1 MEKLQKLIENIEQ
14 VIVGKTESVKLSVA
28 CLLAGGHL
36 LIEDIPGTGK
46 TTLALAIA
54 KSIEANFCRI
64 QFTPDLMPADI
75 TGVSLFNKE
84 ANDFEFRKGPIFHNI
99 ILADEINRGTP
110 KVQSSLLEAMNE
122 AQVTVDG
129 TTYQLPDPFF
139 VIATQNPIS
148 FTGTFPLLTAQLDRF
163 LLKISLGYLD
173 DNQEMAMMKS
183 QSQNHPIN
191 ELKSVLHVEDIL
203 ALRQKVKEVVVDD
216 NIYRYIIA
224 LANATRNTKE
234 VAYGVSHRGSLALF
248 KIARAYALVS
258 GRDYVLPD
266 DIKELF
272 LPTLLHR
279 VVQSMDHH
287 NQVYVKKFLLRVLEQ
302 TSVPL

>member
-1 MEKLQKLIENIEQ
+1 MENLQKLIQNIEQ
-14 VIVGKTESVKLSVA
+14 VIVGKTQSIKLSIA

-54 KSIEANFCRI
+54 KSIEANFSRI

-84 ANDFEFRKGPIFHNI
+84 NNDFEFRQGPIFHNI
-99 ILADEINRGTP
+99 SLADEINRGTP

-129 TTYQLPDPFF
+129 KTYELPKPFF

-148 FTGTFPLLTAQLDRF
+148 FAGTFPLLTAQLDRF

-173 DNQEMAMMKS
+173 SAQEMAMMKS
-183 QSQNHPIN
+183 QSQQHPIKN
-191 ELKSVLHVEDIL
+191 LQSVLHVEDIL
-203 ALRQKVKEVVVDD
+203 KLREQVKKVVVDD

-224 LANATRNTKE
+224 LANATRKTKE
-234 VAYGVSHRGSLALF
+234 VAFGVSHRGSLSLF
-248 KIARAYALVS
+248 RISRAYALVC

-279 VVQSMDHH
+279 VVQSTEHH
-287 NQVYVKKFLLRVLEQ
+287 NHEFVEKFLLRVLEQ
-302 TSVPL
+302 TPVPL

>member
-1 MEKLQKLIENIEQ
+1 MENLQKLIQNIEQ
-14 VIVGKTESVKLSVA
+14 VIVGKTQSIKLSIA

-54 KSIEANFCRI
+54 KSIEANFSRI

-84 ANDFEFRKGPIFHNI
+84 NNDFEFRKGPIFHNI

-129 TTYQLPDPFF
+129 KTYELPQPFF

-148 FTGTFPLLTAQLDRF
+148 FAGTFPLLTAQLDRF

-173 DNQEMAMMKS
+173 SSQEMSMMKS
-183 QSQNHPIN
+183 QSQQHPIKN
-191 ELKSVLHVEDIL
+191 LQSVLHIEDIL
-203 ALRQKVKEVVVDD
+203 ELREQVKKVVVDD
-216 NIYRYIIA
+216 NIYKYIIA

-234 VAYGVSHRGSLALF
+234 VAFGVSHRGSLSLF
-248 KIARAYALVS
+248 RICRAYALVS

-279 VVQSMDHH
+279 VVQSTDHH
-287 NQVYVKKFLLRVLEQ
+287 NNEFVEKFLLRVLEQ
-302 TSVPL
+302 TPVPL

>member
-1 MEKLQKLIENIEQ
+1 MDNLQKLITNIEQ
-14 VIVGKTESVKLSVA
+14 VIIGKTETVKLCVA

-36 LIEDIPGTGK
+36 LVEDIPGTGK
-46 TTLALAIA
+46 TTLALAMS
-54 KSIEANFCRI
+54 KSIDANFCRI
-64 QFTPDLMPADI
+64 QFTPDLMPSDI

-84 ANDFEFRKGPIFHNI
+84 NNEFEFREGPIFHNI
-99 ILADEINRGTP
+99 VLADEINRGTP

-129 TTYQLPDPFF
+129 KTYQLANPFF

-148 FTGTFPLLTAQLDRF
+148 FAGTFPLLTAQLDRF

-173 DNQEMAMMKS
+173 TNQEIAMMKS
-183 QSQNHPIN
+183 QSKEHPIYS
-191 ELKSVLHVEDIL
+191 LKPVLNVNDIVTL
-203 ALRQKVKEVVVDD
+203 KKQVKEVVVDD
-216 NIYRYIIA
+216 NIYKYIVA
-224 LANATRNTKE
+224 LANATRNRKE

-248 KIARAYALVS
+248 KIARAYALVC

-266 DIKELF
+266 DIKTLF
-272 LPTLLHR
+272 IPTLLHR
-279 VVQSMDHH
+279 IVQSIDHH
-287 NQVYVKKFLLRVLEQ
+287 NQEFVKKFLLRILEQ